1 MHQQQRNRRRR
12 YTRNPRRLTDGFGR
26 VIAQFVFHFIRQTFD
41 FLVIQ
46 SLWNVRGFVVGVLAD
61 FLFLPLDVTRV
72 FDVNFYLLADEFVF
86 YRIVVQCL
94 LGLESC
100 VVYIHQGVVCDIR
113 AAQQIGQIVFA
124 LNRFAK

>member
-1 MHQQQRNRRRR
+1 M
-12 YTRNPRRLTDGFGR
+12 
-26 VIAQFVFHFIRQTFD
+26 
-41 FLVIQ
+41 
-46 SLWNVRGFVVGVLAD
+46 RGFVVGVLAD